1 LGDWE
6 TGRQGDWEI
15 CSHALL
21 KLLSAYYFCL
31 MNYIALIS
39 GTVLIVLFS
48 WFLSLRF
55 KRYHGIARFF
65 AFESVFILALLN
77 YKVWFSNPFSPIQL
91 VSWILLILSA
101 YVVITGYLLLK
112 RKGKP
117 DNNFENTS
125 LLVKSGIYRYIR
137 HPLYLSVFLLG
148 TGIMLKNP
156 ETVQFVLSIL
166 NLIAVYITARIEEN
180 EMIAKFGDQYLTYM
194 KETKMFIPFVI

>member
-1 LGDWE
+1 
-6 TGRQGDWEI
+6 
-15 CSHALL
+15 
-21 KLLSAYYFCL
+21 
-31 MNYIALIS
+31 MNYISLIS
-39 GTVLIVLFS
+39 GTVLIVIFS

-77 YKVWFSNPFSPIQL
+77 YRVWFNNPFSPVQL

-101 YVVITGYLLLK
+101 YVVITGYMLLK

-117 DNNFENTS
+117 DSNFENTS
-125 LLVKSGIYRYIR
+125 LLVKSGIYGYIR

-156 ETVQFVLSIL
+156 ETLQLILSII

-180 EMIAKFGDQYLTYM
+180 EMIAKFGEQYRIYM
-194 KETKMFIPFVI
+194 KETKMFIPFIV